1 MSARGFTLVEV
12 LVALAIVAVTLMA
25 ATRAM
30 GVMSGSGIE
39 LRQRLLADLSARNR
53 LAWLHATRSFPAT
66 GVTSEPC
73 PQGALALVCRQ
84 EVKTTPNAEFRRV
97 EVRVHLEGAPDFA
110 LAELAGLLPLES
122 MR

>member
-30 GVMSGSGIE
+30 SMMAGSGVE
-39 LRQRLLADLSARNR
+39 LRHRLLADLSARNR

-66 GVTSEPC
+66 GITSDPC
-73 PQGALALVCRQ
+73 PQGTLALVCRQ
-84 EVKTTPNAEFRRV
+84 EVKTTPNAGFRRV

-110 LAELAGLLPLES
+110 LAELAGLLPLER

>member
-1 MSARGFTLVEV
+1 MSTRGFTLVEV
-12 LVALAIVAVTLMA
+12 LVALAIVAVTLVA

-30 GVMSGSGIE
+30 GVMSASGIE

-73 PQGALALVCRQ
+73 PQGALMLVCRQ

-110 LAELAGLLPLES
+110 LAELAGLLPLEP